1 MSRELS
7 SVTASMKA
15 QPVLLSVPS
24 AEETLFDFVN
34 EDEVKVRLVQGR
46 AALSA
51 VDSSGIV

>member
-1 MSRELS
+1 
-7 SVTASMKA
+7 MKA
-15 QPVLLSVPS
+15 QPVLLPVPS

-51 VDSSGIV
+51 VDSSSIV